1 MTTPGFL
8 IKQLFLLA
16 FLGTILPAVLPWTAV
31 ADDGRITRL
40 QLGLNAGLTRLVV
53 EASVPIDAEL
63 SASPDGLGL
72 ILGLPGLR
80 WAAPPPQASAAGL
93 VAALGLPVQSHG
105 QSSGQSNKQTGPRT
119 DIGLDLIEPAVV
131 ERAFR
136 LEPQNGPL
144 GSSGHRM
151 VIDLR
156 PADPQT
162 YAEAFAAAIAL
173 PLQTAVDIAPPP
185 AAAADRKRTIVL
197 DPGHGGQDPGAISAS
212 GRHEKD
218 ITLAVTLAMAH
229 RLRATGRYHVILTR
243 DRDRFVR
250 LGDRVALARR
260 HEADLFLSVHAD
272 SLRGDRA
279 TRGASV
285 YTRADAASDLDA
297 EALALR
303 ENRADQLADSA
314 AERDVDDVVS
324 ILLDLASRDT
334 ARLSGRFA
342 GLLTAS
348 MSDTIALRR
357 NALRAANFRVLSAPD
372 VPSALLELGYLSN
385 PGDEA
390 LLFSEAGRNKLA
402 AAAVAAIDR
411 FFGVDMQ
418 AGR

>member
-1 MTTPGFL
+1 MAPRGIS
-8 IKQLFLLA
+8 IKHLVLLTFIAFLLPGA
-16 FLGTILPAVLPWTAV
+16 FAGAAAADPARV
-31 ADDGRITRL
+31 TRL

-53 EASVPIDAEL
+53 EASSPVEAEL
-63 SASPDGLGL
+63 SAQPDGLGL
-72 ILGLPGLR
+72 SLSLPGLR
-80 WAAPPPQASAAGL
+80 WAAPPAQPNAAGL
-93 VAALGLPVQSHG
+93 VAALGLPVQNGGH
-105 QSSGQSNKQTGPRT
+105 T
-119 DIGLDLIEPAVV
+119 DIAIDLIEPAVV

-136 LEPQNGPL
+136 LDPQNGPL
-144 GSSGHRM
+144 GPSGHRL

-156 PADPQT
+156 PADPQA
-162 YAEAFAAAIAL
+162 YAAAFAAPVAL
-173 PLQTAVDIAPPP
+173 PLPTAVDIAPPP
-185 AAAADRKRTIVL
+185 AHGADRKHIIVL

-218 ITLAVTLAMAH
+218 ITLAVALAMAN

-250 LGDRVALARR
+250 LNDRVALARK
-260 HEADLFLSVHAD
+260 HEAALLLSIHAD

-279 TRGASV
+279 TSGATV
-285 YTRADAASDLDA
+285 YTRADAASDLEA

-303 ENRADQLADSA
+303 ENRADQLADSG
-314 AERDVDDVVS
+314 AEREVDDVVS

-334 ARLSGRFA
+334 TRLSGRFA

-348 MSDTIALRR
+348 MSDSIALRR

-390 LLFSEAGRNKLA
+390 LLFSEAGRNRLA

-411 FFGVDMQ
+411 YFGV
-418 AGR
+418 AP

>member
-1 MTTPGFL
+1 MTTPGIS
-8 IKQLFLLA
+8 IKQLFLLTFIALLLPGA
-16 FLGTILPAVLPWTAV
+16 FAGTAAADPARV
-31 ADDGRITRL
+31 TRL

-53 EASVPIDAEL
+53 EASGPVEAEL
-63 SASPDGLGL
+63 SAQPDGLGL
-72 ILGLPGLR
+72 SLSLTDLR
-80 WAAPPPQASAAGL
+80 WAAPPAQPNAAGL
-93 VAALGLPVQSHG
+93 VAALGLPVQNG
-105 QSSGQSNKQTGPRT
+105 GRT
-119 DIGLDLIEPAVV
+119 DIAIDLIEPAVV

-144 GSSGHRM
+144 GPSGHRL

-156 PADPQT
+156 PADPQA
-162 YAEAFAAAIAL
+162 YAAAFTAPVAL
-173 PLQTAVDIAPPP
+173 PLPTTVDIAPPP
-185 AAAADRKRTIVL
+185 AHGADRKYTIVL

-218 ITLAVTLAMAH
+218 ITLAVALAVAN

-250 LGDRVALARR
+250 LNDRVALARQ
-260 HEADLFLSVHAD
+260 HEAALFLSIHAD

-279 TRGASV
+279 TSGATV
-285 YTRADAASDLDA
+285 YTRADAATDLEA

-314 AERDVDDVVS
+314 ADREVDDVVS

-348 MSDTIALRR
+348 MSDSIALRR
-357 NALRAANFRVLSAPD
+357 NAMRAANFRVLSAPD

-390 LLFSEAGRNKLA
+390 LLFSESGRSRLA

-411 FFGVDMQ
+411 YFGV
-418 AGR
+418 AP

>member
-1 MTTPGFL
+1 MTPGLSIKRL
-8 IKQLFLLA
+8 ILLA
-16 FLGTILPAVLPWTAV
+16 IIAFPLPAALPGAAAAEPARV
-31 ADDGRITRL
+31 TRL

-53 EASVPIDAEL
+53 EASEPVSAEL
-63 SASPDGLGL
+63 SAQADGLGL
-72 ILGLPGLR
+72 VLLLPGLH
-80 WAAPPPQASAAGL
+80 WAAPPARPNAAGL
-93 VAALGLPVQSHG
+93 VAGLGLPVRHDE
-105 QSSGQSNKQTGPRT
+105 RT
-119 DIGLDLIEPAVV
+119 EIAIDLIEPAVV

-144 GSSGHRM
+144 GPSGHRL

-156 PADPQT
+156 PADPQA
-162 YAEAFAAAIAL
+162 YAEAFAASVIL
-173 PLQTAVDIAPPP
+173 PLPTAVDIAPPP
-185 AAAADRKRTIVL
+185 AHAADRRHTIVL

-218 ITLAVTLAMAH
+218 ITLAVALAMAQ
-229 RLRATGRYHVILTR
+229 RLQATGRYRVILTR

-250 LGDRVALARR
+250 LNDRVALARK
-260 HEADLFLSVHAD
+260 HEADLFLSIHAD

-279 TRGASV
+279 TSGATV
-285 YTRADAASDLDA
+285 YTRADTASDLEA

-390 LLFSEAGRNKLA
+390 LLFSDSGRSRLA

-411 FFGVDMQ
+411 FFGVEAQ

>member
-1 MTTPGFL
+1 MTTPGIL

-16 FLGTILPAVLPWTAV
+16 FLGTILPAALPWTAV
-31 ADDGRITRL
+31 ADDGRVTRL

-53 EASVPIDAEL
+53 EASGPIDAEL
-63 SASPDGLGL
+63 SANSDGLGL

-80 WAAPPPQASAAGL
+80 WAAPPAQTRAAGL
-93 VAALGLPVQSHG
+93 VAALGLPVRHDE
-105 QSSGQSNKQTGPRT
+105 RT
-119 DIGLDLIEPAVV
+119 EIAIDLIEPAVV

-144 GSSGHRM
+144 GPSGHRL

-156 PADPQT
+156 PADPQA

-185 AAAADRKRTIVL
+185 AVAADRKRTIVL

-314 AERDVDDVVS
+314 ADTDVDDVVS

-411 FFGVDMQ
+411 FFGADMQ
-418 AGR
+418 AER

>member
-1 MTTPGFL
+1 MAPRGIS
-8 IKQLFLLA
+8 IKHLVLLTFIAFLLPGA
-16 FLGTILPAVLPWTAV
+16 FAGAAAADPARV
-31 ADDGRITRL
+31 TRL

-53 EASVPIDAEL
+53 EASSPVEAEL
-63 SASPDGLGL
+63 SAQPDGLGL
-72 ILGLPGLR
+72 SLSLPGLR
-80 WAAPPPQASAAGL
+80 WAAPPAQPNAAGL
-93 VAALGLPVQSHG
+93 VAALGLPVQNGGH
-105 QSSGQSNKQTGPRT
+105 T
-119 DIGLDLIEPAVV
+119 DIAIDLIEPAVV

-136 LEPQNGPL
+136 LDPQNGPL
-144 GSSGHRM
+144 GPSGHRL

-156 PADPQT
+156 PADPQA
-162 YAEAFAAAIAL
+162 YAAAFAAPVAL
-173 PLQTAVDIAPPP
+173 PLPTAVDIAPPP
-185 AAAADRKRTIVL
+185 AHGADRKHIIVL

-218 ITLAVTLAMAH
+218 ITLAVALAMAN

-250 LGDRVALARR
+250 LNDRVALARK
-260 HEADLFLSVHAD
+260 HEAALLLSIHAD

-279 TRGASV
+279 TSGATV
-285 YTRADAASDLDA
+285 YTRADAASDLEA

-303 ENRADQLADSA
+303 ENRADQLADSG
-314 AERDVDDVVS
+314 AEREVDDVVS

-334 ARLSGRFA
+334 TRLSGRFA

-348 MSDTIALRR
+348 MSDSIALRR

-390 LLFSEAGRNKLA
+390 LLFSETGRNRLA

-411 FFGVDMQ
+411 YFGV
-418 AGR
+418 AP